1 MYDWAS
7 NPTKLMQSIN
17 AVTAKS
23 KLPGGEPV
31 SEELVMKEYSLRG
44 GLVLNQAQIEE
55 KAEIKKVKKF
65 LRK

>member
-1 MYDWAS
+1 MYNWAS
-7 NPTKLMQSIN
+7 NLTKLAQAIK
-17 AVTAKS
+17 AVEAKS

-44 GLVLNQAQIEE
+44 GLVLNEVQIEE
-55 KAEIKKVKKF
+55 VKEVKKLKKL